1 MQRARYNG
9 GMAVEPCEK
18 CGKPRSSEAV
28 VCPHCGARRGGG
40 GGAQED
46 LGKHQLSQAEIQA
59 LLLTSK
65 LGQPQ
70 QAEGV
75 MATLVLPHPGTEGAA
90 RLAEVGLTVLCAP
103 LIAVGAV
110 ALGIRNR
117 GKKKVAAIGEVAP
130 VVAMVAFGSFPLD
143 LVLSLLGAGGTARL
157 LVGVGSIAGLCVRAG
172 IRTRAGRRG
181 RAQLEV

>member
-1 MQRARYNG
+1 M
-9 GMAVEPCEK
+9 
-18 CGKPRSSEAV
+18 
-28 VCPHCGARRGGG
+28 VCPHCGARRGGAAG
-40 GGAQED
+40 PQQT
-46 LGKHQLSQAEIQA
+46 LGKHQLSPAEIQA

-75 MATLVLPHPGTEGAA
+75 MATLVLPHPGTDGTA
-90 RLAEVGLTVLCAP
+90 RLAELALTVLCAP

-117 GKKKVAAIGEVAP
+117 GKKKVAPAGEVAP

-143 LVLSLLGAGGTARL
+143 LVLSLLGAGTMIRL
-157 LVGVGSIAGLCVRAG
+157 IVGVGSIVGLCVRAV
-172 IRTRAGRRG
+172 IRTSAGRQG
-181 RAQLEV
+181 RAELDG